1 MPHRR
6 SLFMLSAAAALTL
19 FAGLAVT
26 SLLFVAVSSLE
37 YDKMELSF
45 QQRAAVRA
53 TAIRRGMADAVE
65 VVAIT
70 QALFRCFDRV
80 SRAQSHDFS
89 RPLLARY
96 PRIPACNYQLVLAE
110 ADRTADEAQMRRLL
124 PGFVMHEK
132 QDGVM
137 I

>member
-70 QALFRCFDRV
+70 NALFKSFDTV
-80 SRAQSHDFS
+80 SRAQFHDFTQ
-89 RPLLARY
+89 PLLARH
-96 PRIPACNYQLVLAE
+96 PFIQAFNYHRVLAE
-110 ADRTADEAQMRRLL
+110 ADRPTKRKCGDCCPASSCTRCRTAC
-124 PGFVMHEK
+124 
-132 QDGVM
+132 
-137 I
+137 